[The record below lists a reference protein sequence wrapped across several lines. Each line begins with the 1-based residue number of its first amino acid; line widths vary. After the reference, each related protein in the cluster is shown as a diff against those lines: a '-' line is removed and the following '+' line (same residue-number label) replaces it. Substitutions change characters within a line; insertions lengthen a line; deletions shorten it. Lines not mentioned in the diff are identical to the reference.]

1 MMLLTMKKLIEISG
15 LEKIYFCRNN
25 FRSEKSLELLKSLDL
40 DYIIGIHFPYIIP
53 SNVLNFPK

>member
-1 MMLLTMKKLIEISG
+1 MKKLIEISG
-15 LEKIYFCRNN
+15 LEKNLFFVGNN
-25 FRSEKSLELLKSLDL
+25 FRSENLELLKSLDL

>member
-15 LEKIYFCRNN
+15 LEKFIFLGNN

-53 SNVLNFPK
+53 LMF

>member
-1 MMLLTMKKLIEISG
+1 MKKLIEISG
-15 LEKIYFCRNN
+15 LEKIYFVGNILGR
-25 FRSEKSLELLKSLDL
+25 KSLELLKSLDL